1 MAGYIQKR
9 GNGTFR
15 LIVTS
20 GRDAE
25 GKPIRHSKTV
35 HVATRKEA
43 DKLMALYVAEIESIK
58 NQPPP
63 EPEPDK
69 LTFEAFATQWLAY
82 SKGRL
87 SPKTYCRYESCL
99 KTRI

>member
-9 GNGTFR
+9 VNGTFR

-25 GKPIRHSKTV
+25 GKPIRYSKTV

-58 NQPPP
+58 NQPPLNRNQTNLLL
-63 EPEPDK
+63 K
-69 LTFEAFATQWLAY
+69 
-82 SKGRL
+82 RL
-87 SPKTYCRYESCL
+87 PHSGSPIAKED
-99 KTRI
+99 

>member
-35 HVATRKEA
+35 CFLQAKNACICNGRSNGPGSAFLLLATSHKR
-43 DKLMALYVAEIESIK
+43 MANPVTWTVK
-58 NQPPP
+58 NN
-63 EPEPDK
+63 EM
-69 LTFEAFATQWLAY
+69 TVVH
-82 SKGRL
+82 
-87 SPKTYCRYESCL
+87 
-99 KTRI
+99 